1 MTEFEAAFW
10 LPRASQPFPASSLF
24 QPTPVRL
31 RNLFNA
37 ASTQPLLRTAH
48 SNTSWRVCRLSRI
61 ATCPCCSVALLPVPS
76 HSVKGR
82 CPHRSP
88 KRLLVAGLA
97 FRVASTI
104 VFICVA
110 LYYCVT
116 TALPL
121 QSTLTTTYL
130 LPTLPLCAD
139 ATAQLLPLRPPLASK
154 SSFMPEP
161 EPEPEATLQA
171 TANLSPVSPSPV
183 HTAAPLVVPALQHT
197 VDTIDAMVAA
207 AASLPSR
214 VADAPI
220 VDPSLAPAGET
231 DDIVD
236 DDSFSDAYGE
246 ETEEMAVEPPQQE
259 LVDNNDD
266 YAKTFDSPIG
276 PEEGEDQEPQ
286 DVSSVPRES
295 NENSSFLSD
304 HLTSRPSDVSHIA
317 ADSSASA
324 PAAQNPSLSTTQPE
338 AGLEPAS
345 AAELQFSDA
354 QAASTPPVAQP
365 TLPGADPSRQDS
377 GNSSPV
383 DIQQLVADLTAHPAE
398 SSPGYPDPTSAS
410 ATTVDV
416 PAASNPFSPITTTTT
431 VTTVT
436 TATALPSSSS
446 LPPRPPLPQVAP
458 QSYASQHHPPGTNS
472 NVSGSVGVP
481 PTPGQP
487 STFAIAGA
495 PGTSTEALG
504 NLPPPPATAM
514 NPSAAAASINP
525 SPYPSNPPGYPVD
538 RAQDAEYQRQW
549 DQFMADERQ
558 YMSEAKWD
566 RFPEG
571 SRIFIGNLSSDKVSK
586 RDVFDIFHRFGRLAQ
601 ISLKS
606 AYGFVQYHTVEEGRI
621 ALENLQGMEVKG
633 RRIHKSKKERNRSP
647 ERARGRDG
655 GRRGEKYRDDNRL
668 TRNQSPRRN
677 DYYGRTDRP
686 DRPDRTDRA
695 DRTDRT
701 DRTDSY
707 GGRDRGYYDSARSR
721 GRSRSPSGYG
731 RNEKDS
737 YRRRSPSPY
746 NRSRHEAELDLPRR
760 YGADVPDVQ
769 IIMQPDVNRD
779 FGTWVEGAFKAKGL
793 RTNVMYLHP
802 RFPKDQVIQR
812 QAAEGVHGVVDL
824 DLRAQGMAKI
834 PVHSFDRSGGIHNVR
849 FEQYVDLEPSTAAE
863 VILRAKASGAA
874 SYGQPYGSGAG
885 GYPMQYGAQAP
896 QPPHVAAYSGM
907 QQPGAYP
914 PQAAPSAP
922 SAADLASLIGQ
933 VDNNTLQRL
942 LSTIQAGSPGVMPGG
957 LGHHGGAKP
966 AAPAAA
972 NAPVDIQ
979 AILGSLSGGTA
990 PQQHHASHPQ
1000 MQYGAPY
1007 GGQPAAVSS
1016 VGVAQPAAGTGDAAT
1031 QVQNIMAQLAR
1042 YRQ

>member
-1 MTEFEAAFW
+1 
-10 LPRASQPFPASSLF
+10 
-24 QPTPVRL
+24 
-31 RNLFNA
+31 
-37 ASTQPLLRTAH
+37 
-48 SNTSWRVCRLSRI
+48 
-61 ATCPCCSVALLPVPS
+61 
-76 HSVKGR
+76 
-82 CPHRSP
+82 
-88 KRLLVAGLA
+88 
-97 FRVASTI
+97 
-104 VFICVA
+104 
-110 LYYCVT
+110 
-116 TALPL
+116 
-121 QSTLTTTYL
+121 
-130 LPTLPLCAD
+130 
-139 ATAQLLPLRPPLASK
+139 
-154 SSFMPEP
+154 
-161 EPEPEATLQA
+161 
-171 TANLSPVSPSPV
+171 
-183 HTAAPLVVPALQHT
+183 
-197 VDTIDAMVAA
+197 MVAA
-207 AASLPSR
+207 AASLPNGT
-214 VADAPI
+214 ADAPI
-220 VDPSLAPAGET
+220 VDPSLAPSGET
-231 DDIVD
+231 DDVVD

-246 ETEEMAVEPPQQE
+246 ETEDVVVEPPRQE
-259 LVDNNDD
+259 LLDNNDD

-276 PEEGEDQEPQ
+276 PEEGEDQ
-286 DVSSVPRES
+286 DVSSEPRES
-295 NENSSFLSD
+295 NENSSSFLSD

-317 ADSSASA
+317 ADSSASV
-324 PAAQNPSLSTTQPE
+324 PAAQNPSLSTAQPD
-338 AGLEPAS
+338 AGPEPAV
-345 AAELQFSDA
+345 LQVSDA
-354 QAASTPPVAQP
+354 HAASIPFVAQP
-365 TLPGADPSRQDS
+365 TPPGAGPARQDS
-377 GNSSPV
+377 ENSSSL
-383 DIQQLVADLTAHPAE
+383 DIQQLVADLTTHPAE
-398 SSPGYPDPTSAS
+398 SSSGNPDPTA
-410 ATTVDV
+410 DV
-416 PAASNPFSPITTTTT
+416 PVASNPFPPTATSTATTIP
-431 VTTVT
+431 
-436 TATALPSSSS
+436 TALPSSSS

-458 QSYASQHHPPGTNS
+458 QSYASQHHPPGTNP
-472 NVSGSVGVP
+472 NVSGSVGVS

-514 NPSAAAASINP
+514 NPSAVAASINP
-525 SPYPSNPPGYPVD
+525 SPYPSNPPGYPAD
-538 RAQDAEYQRQW
+538 RAQDADYQRQW

-586 RDVFDIFHRFGRLAQ
+586 RDVFDIFHRYGRLAQ

-606 AYGFVQYHTVEEGRI
+606 AYGFVQYHTVEEGRS

-633 RRIHKSKKERNRSP
+633 RRIHLEISRLQDKSKKERNRSP

-655 GRRGEKYRDDNRL
+655 GRRGEKYRDDNRPA
-668 TRNQSPRRN
+668 RNQSPRRN
-677 DYYGRTDRP
+677 EYYG
-686 DRPDRTDRA
+686 RTDRA

-701 DRTDSY
+701 ESY
-707 GGRDRGYYDSARSR
+707 GRDRGYYDSSRGR
-721 GRSRSPSGYG
+721 GRSRSPSGYT

-737 YRRRSPSPY
+737 YRRRTPSPY

-824 DLRAQGMAKI
+824 DLRAQGMARI

-874 SYGQPYGSGAG
+874 NYGQPYGGAG
-885 GYPMQYGAQAP
+885 GYPTQYGAQAP
-896 QPPHVAAYSGM
+896 QPPHVAAYPGM
-907 QQPGAYP
+907 QQPGSYP
-914 PQAAPSAP
+914 PQPAP

-942 LSTIQAGSPGVMPGG
+942 LSTIQAGSGGVVPGG
-957 LGHHGGAKP
+957 LAHGGAKP
-966 AAPAAA
+966 AAQAA

-979 AILGSLSGGTA
+979 AILGSLNGGAA
-990 PQQHHASHPQ
+990 PQQHHGAHPQ

-1007 GGQPAAVSS
+1007 GGQPS
-1016 VGVAQPAAGTGDAAT
+1016 VGVAQQAAGTGDAAA

>member
-1 MTEFEAAFW
+1 
-10 LPRASQPFPASSLF
+10 
-24 QPTPVRL
+24 
-31 RNLFNA
+31 
-37 ASTQPLLRTAH
+37 
-48 SNTSWRVCRLSRI
+48 
-61 ATCPCCSVALLPVPS
+61 
-76 HSVKGR
+76 
-82 CPHRSP
+82 
-88 KRLLVAGLA
+88 
-97 FRVASTI
+97 
-104 VFICVA
+104 
-110 LYYCVT
+110 
-116 TALPL
+116 
-121 QSTLTTTYL
+121 
-130 LPTLPLCAD
+130 
-139 ATAQLLPLRPPLASK
+139 
-154 SSFMPEP
+154 MPEP
-161 EPEPEATLQA
+161 EPEAALRA

-207 AASLPSR
+207 AASLPNGT
-214 VADAPI
+214 ADAPV
-220 VDPSLAPAGET
+220 VDPSLAPSGET
-231 DDIVD
+231 DDVVD

-246 ETEEMAVEPPQQE
+246 ETEDVVVEPPRQE

-276 PEEGEDQEPQ
+276 PEEGEDQ
-286 DVSSVPRES
+286 DVSSEPRES
-295 NENSSFLSD
+295 NENSSSFLSD

-317 ADSSASA
+317 ADSSASV
-324 PAAQNPSLSTTQPE
+324 PAAQNPSLSTAQPD
-338 AGLEPAS
+338 AGPKPAV
-345 AAELQFSDA
+345 LQVSDA
-354 QAASTPPVAQP
+354 HASSIPFVAQP
-365 TLPGADPSRQDS
+365 TPSGSGPARQDS
-377 GNSSPV
+377 ENSSSL

-398 SSPGYPDPTSAS
+398 SSSGNPDPTAE
-410 ATTVDV
+410 V
-416 PAASNPFSPITTTTT
+416 PVASNPFPSTATSTATTIP
-431 VTTVT
+431 
-436 TATALPSSSS
+436 TALPSSSS

-472 NVSGSVGVP
+472 NVPGGVGVS

-525 SPYPSNPPGYPVD
+525 APYPSNPSGYPAD
-538 RAQDAEYQRQW
+538 RAQDADYQRQW

-586 RDVFDIFHRFGRLAQ
+586 RDVFDIFHRYGRLAQ

-606 AYGFVQYHTVEEGRI
+606 AYGFVQYHTVEEGRS

-633 RRIHKSKKERNRSP
+633 RRIHLEISRLQDKSKKERNRSP

-655 GRRGEKYRDDNRL
+655 GRRGEKYRDDNRS

-677 DYYGRTDRP
+677 EYYG
-686 DRPDRTDRA
+686 RTDRA
-695 DRTDRT
+695 DRTDRAE
-701 DRTDSY
+701 SY
-707 GGRDRGYYDSARSR
+707 GRDRGYYDSGRGR
-721 GRSRSPSGYG
+721 GRSRSPSGYA

-737 YRRRSPSPY
+737 YRRRTPSPY

-824 DLRAQGMAKI
+824 DLRAQGMARI

-874 SYGQPYGSGAG
+874 NYGQPYGGAS
-885 GYPMQYGAQAP
+885 GYPTQYGAQAP
-896 QPPHVAAYSGM
+896 QPPHVAAYPGM
-907 QQPGAYP
+907 QQPGSYP
-914 PQAAPSAP
+914 PQPAP

-942 LSTIQAGSPGVMPGG
+942 LSTIQAGSAGVVPGG
-957 LGHHGGAKP
+957 LAHGGAKP
-966 AAPAAA
+966 AAPAA

-979 AILGSLSGGTA
+979 AILGSLNGGAA
-990 PQQHHASHPQ
+990 PQQHHPQ

-1007 GGQPAAVSS
+1007 AGQPS
-1016 VGVAQPAAGTGDAAT
+1016 VGVAQQAAGTGDAAA

>member
-1 MTEFEAAFW
+1 
-10 LPRASQPFPASSLF
+10 
-24 QPTPVRL
+24 
-31 RNLFNA
+31 
-37 ASTQPLLRTAH
+37 
-48 SNTSWRVCRLSRI
+48 
-61 ATCPCCSVALLPVPS
+61 
-76 HSVKGR
+76 
-82 CPHRSP
+82 
-88 KRLLVAGLA
+88 
-97 FRVASTI
+97 
-104 VFICVA
+104 
-110 LYYCVT
+110 
-116 TALPL
+116 
-121 QSTLTTTYL
+121 
-130 LPTLPLCAD
+130 
-139 ATAQLLPLRPPLASK
+139 
-154 SSFMPEP
+154 MPEP
-161 EPEPEATLQA
+161 EPEAALRA

-207 AASLPSR
+207 AASLPNGT
-214 VADAPI
+214 ADAPV
-220 VDPSLAPAGET
+220 VDPSLAPSGET
-231 DDIVD
+231 DDVVD

-246 ETEEMAVEPPQQE
+246 ETEDVVVEPPRQE

-276 PEEGEDQEPQ
+276 PEEGEDQ
-286 DVSSVPRES
+286 DVSSEPRES
-295 NENSSFLSD
+295 NENSSSFLSD
-304 HLTSRPSDVSHIA
+304 PLTSRPSDVSHIA

-324 PAAQNPSLSTTQPE
+324 PAAAQNPSLSTAQPD
-338 AGLEPAS
+338 AGPKPAV
-345 AAELQFSDA
+345 LQVSDA
-354 QAASTPPVAQP
+354 HASSIPFVAQP
-365 TLPGADPSRQDS
+365 TPSGTGPARQDS
-377 GNSSPV
+377 ENSSSL

-398 SSPGYPDPTSAS
+398 SSSGNPDPTA
-410 ATTVDV
+410 DV
-416 PAASNPFSPITTTTT
+416 PVASNPFPSTATSTATTIP
-431 VTTVT
+431 
-436 TATALPSSSS
+436 TALPSSSS

-458 QSYASQHHPPGTNS
+458 QSYASQHHPPGTNP
-472 NVSGSVGVP
+472 NVPGGVGVS

-487 STFAIAGA
+487 STFAIA
-495 PGTSTEALG
+495 
-504 NLPPPPATAM
+504 AM

-525 SPYPSNPPGYPVD
+525 APYPSNPSGYPAD
-538 RAQDAEYQRQW
+538 RAQDADYQRQW

-571 SRIFIGNLSSDKVSK
+571 SRIFIGNLSSDK
-586 RDVFDIFHRFGRLAQ
+586 

-606 AYGFVQYHTVEEGRI
+606 AYGFVQYHTVEEGRS

-633 RRIHKSKKERNRSP
+633 RRIHLEISRLQDKSKKERNRSP

-655 GRRGEKYRDDNRL
+655 GRRGEKYRDDNRS

-677 DYYGRTDRP
+677 EYYG
-686 DRPDRTDRA
+686 RTDRA
-695 DRTDRT
+695 DRTDRAE
-701 DRTDSY
+701 SY
-707 GGRDRGYYDSARSR
+707 GRDRGYYDSGRGR
-721 GRSRSPSGYG
+721 GRSRSPSGYA

-737 YRRRSPSPY
+737 YRRRTPSPY

-824 DLRAQGMAKI
+824 DLRAQGVARI

-874 SYGQPYGSGAG
+874 NYGQPYGGAS
-885 GYPMQYGAQAP
+885 GYPTQYGAQAP
-896 QPPHVAAYSGM
+896 QPPHVAAYPGM
-907 QQPGAYP
+907 QQPGSYP
-914 PQAAPSAP
+914 PQPAP

-942 LSTIQAGSPGVMPGG
+942 LSTIQAGSAGVVPGG
-957 LGHHGGAKP
+957 LAHGGAKP
-966 AAPAAA
+966 AAPAA

-979 AILGSLSGGTA
+979 AILGSLNGGAA
-990 PQQHHASHPQ
+990 PQQHHPQ

-1007 GGQPAAVSS
+1007 GGQPS
-1016 VGVAQPAAGTGDAAT
+1016 VGVAQQAAGTGDAAA

>member
-1 MTEFEAAFW
+1 
-10 LPRASQPFPASSLF
+10 
-24 QPTPVRL
+24 
-31 RNLFNA
+31 
-37 ASTQPLLRTAH
+37 
-48 SNTSWRVCRLSRI
+48 
-61 ATCPCCSVALLPVPS
+61 
-76 HSVKGR
+76 
-82 CPHRSP
+82 
-88 KRLLVAGLA
+88 
-97 FRVASTI
+97 
-104 VFICVA
+104 
-110 LYYCVT
+110 
-116 TALPL
+116 
-121 QSTLTTTYL
+121 
-130 LPTLPLCAD
+130 
-139 ATAQLLPLRPPLASK
+139 
-154 SSFMPEP
+154 MPEP
-161 EPEPEATLQA
+161 EPEAALRA

-207 AASLPSR
+207 AASLPNGT
-214 VADAPI
+214 ADAPV
-220 VDPSLAPAGET
+220 VDPSLAPSGET
-231 DDIVD
+231 DDVVD

-246 ETEEMAVEPPQQE
+246 ETEDVVVEPPRQE

-276 PEEGEDQEPQ
+276 PEEGQDQ
-286 DVSSVPRES
+286 DVSSEPRES
-295 NENSSFLSD
+295 NENSSSFLSD
-304 HLTSRPSDVSHIA
+304 HLTSHPSDVSHIA
-317 ADSSASA
+317 ADPSASA
-324 PAAQNPSLSTTQPE
+324 PAAQNPSLSTAQPD
-338 AGLEPAS
+338 AGP
-345 AAELQFSDA
+345 ELAVPQASDA
-354 QAASTPPVAQP
+354 HAAASIPFVAQP
-365 TLPGADPSRQDS
+365 TPPGAGPARQDS
-377 GNSSPV
+377 ENSSSL
-383 DIQQLVADLTAHPAE
+383 DIQQLVADLTAHPAD
-398 SSPGYPDPTSAS
+398 SSSGNPDPTA
-410 ATTVDV
+410 DV
-416 PAASNPFSPITTTTT
+416 PVASNPFPPTATSTATTIP
-431 VTTVT
+431 
-436 TATALPSSSS
+436 TALPSSSS

-458 QSYASQHHPPGTNS
+458 QSYASQHHPPGTNP
-472 NVSGSVGVP
+472 NVPGGVGVS

-487 STFAIAGA
+487 STFPIAGA

-514 NPSAAAASINP
+514 NPSAAAASIHP
-525 SPYPSNPPGYPVD
+525 SPYPSNPSGYPAD
-538 RAQDAEYQRQW
+538 RAQDADYQRQW

-586 RDVFDIFHRFGRLAQ
+586 RDVFDIFHRYGRLAQ

-606 AYGFVQYHTVEEGRI
+606 AYGFVQYHTVEEGRN

-633 RRIHKSKKERNRSP
+633 RRIHLEISRLQDKSKKERNRSP

-655 GRRGEKYRDDNRL
+655 GRRGEKYRDDNRS

-677 DYYGRTDRP
+677 EYYGRTDRA
-686 DRPDRTDRA
+686 DRA
-695 DRTDRT
+695 DRTE
-701 DRTDSY
+701 SY
-707 GGRDRGYYDSARSR
+707 GRDRGYYDSGRGR
-721 GRSRSPSGYG
+721 GRSRSPSGYA

-769 IIMQPDVNRD
+769 IIMQADVNRD

-824 DLRAQGMAKI
+824 DLRAQGLARI

-874 SYGQPYGSGAG
+874 NYGQPYGGAG
-885 GYPMQYGAQAP
+885 GYPTQYGAQAP
-896 QPPHVAAYSGM
+896 QPPHVAAYPGM
-907 QQPGAYP
+907 QQPGSYP
-914 PQAAPSAP
+914 PQAAP

-942 LSTIQAGSPGVMPGG
+942 LSTIQAGSAGVVPGG
-957 LGHHGGAKP
+957 LAHGSAKP
-966 AAPAAA
+966 AAPAA

-979 AILGSLSGGTA
+979 AILGSLNGGAA
-990 PQQHHASHPQ
+990 PQQHHPQ

-1007 GGQPAAVSS
+1007 GGQPP
-1016 VGVAQPAAGTGDAAT
+1016 VGVAQQATGTGDAAA

>member
-1 MTEFEAAFW
+1 MTEFEAAFGCHE
-10 LPRASQPFPASSLF
+10 LPSLF
-24 QPTPVRL
+24 CFLAPPTNSIRL
-31 RNLFNA
+31 RNLFSV
-37 ASTQPLLRTAH
+37 ASAH
-48 SNTSWRVCRLSRI
+48 SNTRLSRI
-61 ATCPCCSVALLPVPS
+61 ATCLCCPS
-76 HSVKGR
+76 HSAEGPVR
-82 CPHRSP
+82 PPYS
-88 KRLLVAGLA
+88 KRPLVAGPSSFVSQATPSVHAAAAAIACSIKESLRA
-97 FRVASTI
+97 RHTI
-104 VFICVA
+104 SP
-110 LYYCVT
+110 T
-116 TALPL
+116 SNHRRQQPL
-121 QSTLTTTYL
+121 F
-130 LPTLPLCAD
+130 AD
-139 ATAQLLPLRPPLASK
+139 ATAQPLPPRPPLASEP
-154 SSFMPEP
+154 SFMPEP
-161 EPEPEATLQA
+161 EPEAEATLQA

-207 AASLPSR
+207 AASLPNG
-214 VADAPI
+214 VADVPI
-220 VDPSLAPAGET
+220 VDPSLAPSGET
-231 DDIVD
+231 DDVVD

-295 NENSSFLSD
+295 NENSSFSSEL
-304 HLTSRPSDVSHIA
+304 LTSHPSDVSHIA

-324 PAAQNPSLSTTQPE
+324 PAAQNPSLSSLSIAQPE
-338 AGLEPAS
+338 AGPEPAS
-345 AAELQFSDA
+345 AAVLQLSDA
-354 QAASTPPVAQP
+354 QAASIPSAAQP
-365 TLPGADPSRQDS
+365 TLPGAGPSRQGS
-377 GNSSPV
+377 ENSSSV

-398 SSPGYPDPTSAS
+398 PSPGNHDPSSAS
-410 ATTVDV
+410 AATADA
-416 PAASNPFSPITTTTT
+416 PAASNPLPPTITTS
-431 VTTVT
+431 
-436 TATALPSSSS
+436 ALPSSSS

-504 NLPPPPATAM
+504 SLPPPPATAM

-525 SPYPSNPPGYPVD
+525 SSYPSNQPGYPVD
-538 RAQDAEYQRQW
+538 RAQDSEYQHQW

-606 AYGFVQYHTVEEGRI
+606 AYGFVQYHTVEEGRS

-633 RRIHKSKKERNRSP
+633 RRIHLEISRLQDKSKKERNRSP
-647 ERARGRDG
+647 ERGARGRDG
-655 GRRGEKYRDDNRL
+655 GRRGEKYRDENRPA
-668 TRNQSPRRN
+668 RNQSPRRN
-677 DYYGRTDRP
+677 DYYGRTDRA
-686 DRPDRTDRA
+686 DRA
-695 DRTDRT
+695 DRTERT
-701 DRTDSY
+701 ERTDSY
-707 GGRDRGYYDSARSR
+707 GRDRGYYDSGRGR

-746 NRSRHEAELDLPRR
+746 SRPRHEAELDLPRR

-824 DLRAQGMAKI
+824 DLRAQSMARI

-874 SYGQPYGSGAG
+874 SYGQPYGGGAG
-885 GYPMQYGAQAP
+885 GYPTQYGAQAP
-896 QPPHVAAYSGM
+896 QAPHVAAYPGM
-907 QQPGAYP
+907 QQPGSYP
-914 PQAAPSAP
+914 QQPAPSAP
-922 SAADLASLIGQ
+922 AAADLASLIGQ

-942 LSTIQAGSPGVMPGG
+942 LSTIQAGSSGVMPGG
-957 LGHHGGAKP
+957 LAHGGAKP
-966 AAPAAA
+966 AAPAA
-972 NAPVDIQ
+972 NAAVDIQ
-979 AILGSLSGGTA
+979 AILGSLNGGAA
-990 PQQHHASHPQ
+990 PQQHPGAHPQ

-1007 GGQPAAVSS
+1007 GGQPAAVPS